1 MNLTGRV
8 KKMQILPLASG
19 LVNTIA
25 VGRRTGYQEDETI
38 QHLRTQCVFSRQFWY
53 LLLGCLGLSVP
64 PPEAD
69 SEDFFE
75 WWQKVSDMVGKE
87 AKGRLN
93 SLIILG
99 AWTIW
104 RVRTNIVF
112 NGVSPSVSQAINHA
126 QDEAELWLL
135 AGAKVLTL
143 LVAFSPAGQ

>member
-1 MNLTGRV
+1 
-8 KKMQILPLASG
+8 G

-53 LLLGCLGLSVP
+53 LLLGRLGLSVP

>member
-1 MNLTGRV
+1 
-8 KKMQILPLASG
+8 
-19 LVNTIA
+19 
-25 VGRRTGYQEDETI
+25 
-38 QHLRTQCVFSRQFWY
+38 
-53 LLLGCLGLSVP
+53 LLLGRLGLSVP